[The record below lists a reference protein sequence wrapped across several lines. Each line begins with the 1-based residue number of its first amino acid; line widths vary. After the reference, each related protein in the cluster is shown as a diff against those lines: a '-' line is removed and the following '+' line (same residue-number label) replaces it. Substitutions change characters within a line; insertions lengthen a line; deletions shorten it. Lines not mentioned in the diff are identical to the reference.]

1 LLLLSACTAPKPAVK
16 SRPTSPPPLPK
27 LLFSPLNA
35 ANITNGPAP
44 HKNLPELRYPTNT
57 PAVWTLQYSDDLI
70 HWHNFVHFGTS
81 PMQMQGTAPPVGS
94 RFFRYIGTSFAPE
107 GFRKHLPGADD

>member
-1 LLLLSACTAPKPAVK
+1 V
-16 SRPTSPPPLPK
+16 PK

-35 ANITNGPAP
+35 ANITNGPV

-70 HWHNFVHFGTS
+70 HWHNFVHLGTS
-81 PMQMQGTAPPVGS
+81 PMQMQGTAPGYGS

-107 GFRKHLPGADD
+107 GFRKHLPGTDD